1 MFAVALASVAF
12 VPSARTAPM
21 FAIALPSAA
30 FVPTPSA
37 SPRLRPADPR
47 HPPPVARF
55 STDRRALLAAAVAAC
70 TLSRPP
76 QAALA
81 TEVETKSPLIA
92 FSKNFLPSESAP
104 TAAVA
109 GPLDAIA
116 WDAPKR
122 TGLSTERMAEAL
134 NDGLR
139 EREWFVTGKGLPA
152 LFSDKFTFSDPD
164 VSLDGYEP
172 YCRQVARLFDQAT
185 ARCEVICCSAT
196 APNTITVAWRNSGKV
211 TIGALGIEL
220 KPYVVTTTLR
230 TDPADGLIVSQS
242 DEFSSDGLG
251 LLLYQVPQLR
261 SLAGAPAPSVE
272 VLRQQCDLNTCTLR
286 T

>member
-1 MFAVALASVAF
+1 MA
-12 VPSARTAPM
+12 
-21 FAIALPSAA
+21 
-30 FVPTPSA
+30 
-37 SPRLRPADPR
+37 
-47 HPPPVARF
+47 
-55 STDRRALLAAAVAAC
+55 
-70 TLSRPP
+70 
-76 QAALA
+76 
-81 TEVETKSPLIA
+81 
-92 FSKNFLPSESAP
+92 
-104 TAAVA
+104 
-109 GPLDAIA
+109 DAI
-116 WDAPKR
+116 
-122 TGLSTERMAEAL
+122 

-152 LFSDKFTFSDPD
+152 LFSAQFTFSDPD

-172 YCRQVARLFDQAT
+172 YCRQVARLFDQST

-230 TDPADGLIVSQS
+230 TDPVDGLIVSQS
-242 DEFSSDGLG
+242 DEFSSDGLD

>member
-1 MFAVALASVAF
+1 MTEEASYSPAILMSMLLLLA
-12 VPSARTAPM
+12 
-21 FAIALPSAA
+21 
-30 FVPTPSA
+30 PTPRAA
-37 SPRLRPADPR
+37 SRPPAELR
-47 HPPPVARF
+47 HPLPVARF
-55 STDRRALLAAAVAAC
+55 RTDRRALLAAACAAC
-70 TLSRPP
+70 TLPLHP

-81 TEVETKSPLIA
+81 TDVETKSPFIA

-104 TAAVA
+104 ATAVA
-109 GPLDAIA
+109 GPLDAIV

-122 TGLSTERMAEAL
+122 TGLSTERMADAIK
-134 NDGLR
+134 DGLR

-172 YCRQVARLFDQAT
+172 YCRQVARLFDQPT

-196 APNTITVAWRNSGKV
+196 ASNTITVAWRNSGKV
-211 TIGALGIEL
+211 TIGALGIDL

-261 SLAGAPAPSVE
+261 SLAGPPAPSVE
-272 VLRQQCDLNTCTLR
+272 VLRQQCDFNTCTLR